1 MSSTDMQSP
10 PRTAGWRSRL
20 TARLRIQRWPSFALL
35 PALAI
40 SLTGHSSEG
49 DFAGSTFDGSAWDRA
64 RAQLTSQAQGPMA
77 QAIERWKLLTA
88 GGGFSFATYSGF
100 LSNYPGFPDEDR
112 LRRAAEATLDRET
125 PSPAALVAYFDRF
138 APLTN
143 PGRAHYAL
151 ALRAMGRAEAGDM
164 ARAAWRGG
172 VMSDAAQ
179 AAILANWGAGF
190 VTADYDARIDA
201 LLWAGAGG
209 AAQQMLPWAS
219 PGMRTIAQGRL
230 AALAGGD
237 PYAAAALPAAV
248 LDADAGFAFQRAR
261 ELHRLGRTEAE
272 ASYLAGRPP
281 LTGPPLDRPHWV
293 GELLFAARAAASVGD
308 TNNAARIALGA
319 ADSFAPGE
327 DVSQQ
332 GFSVRDDYTSLMWL
346 GGTNA
351 LWHNHDGMGAAT
363 LFRRYAQAARGPGLK
378 AKGLYWAGLA
388 LVRSGRPAEAQ
399 DAFAGSARHP
409 DQFYGLLALERIGQ
423 PVPRLPAVALP
434 LPTPDERARFAAAP
448 ITAAVREVARAGDWH
463 TTIRFFKEIA
473 EQQQTPGQHELV
485 AELAQSLGRRDL
497 GVIVGQAAGMHGLDQ
512 FQAIA
517 FPLIPVPPGQARSWT
532 MIHAITRQESQFSQN
547 AISHAGAR
555 GLMQMMPG
563 TAGEQARKL
572 GLSYAEGALTGDPQ
586 FNMAVGGAYFDH
598 LLQVFGGSY
607 PLAVAA
613 YNAGPG
619 NVGKWLRANGDP
631 RTGQVEWVDWIEH
644 IPISETRA
652 YVEHVLEN
660 AVVYETMNPAKASYG
675 GPNPM
680 SHFLGKQTPG

>member
-10 PRTAGWRSRL
+10 PGLAGWCGRAWAQARRSRKPRTATL
-20 TARLRIQRWPSFALL
+20 AMI

-40 SLTGHSSEG
+40 SLAGHASDG
-49 DFAGSTFDGSAWDRA
+49 DFDGSAWDRA
-64 RAQLTSQAQGPMA
+64 RSQLTSQAQGPMA
-77 QAIERWKLLTA
+77 QAIDRWKQLSS
-88 GGGFSFATYSGF
+88 GGGFAFATYAAF
-100 LSNYPGFPDEDR
+100 LASYPGFPDEDR
-112 LRRAAEATLDRET
+112 LRRAAEAALDREAPP
-125 PSPAALVAYFDRF
+125 PSAIVAYFDRMP
-138 APLTN
+138 PLSN
-143 PGRAHYAL
+143 GGRAHYAL
-151 ALRAMGRAEAGDM
+151 ALRALGRPEAGET

-172 VMSDAAQ
+172 VMSDAAET
-179 AAILANWGAGF
+179 AILATWGTTF
-190 VTADYDARIDA
+190 VTADHDARINA
-201 LLWAGAGG
+201 LLWAGAS
-209 AAQQMLPWAS
+209 APAQRLLAWTS
-219 PGMRTIAQGRL
+219 PGVRAVAQGRL

-237 PYAAAALPAAV
+237 PYAAAAMPAAM
-248 LDADAGFAFQRAR
+248 LDADPGFAFQRAR
-261 ELHRLGRTEAE
+261 ELHRLGRAAAE
-272 ASYLAGRPP
+272 AGYLAGRPV
-281 LTGPPLDRPHWV
+281 LAGPPLDRPHWI
-293 GELLFAARAAASVGD
+293 GELLFAARAAATEGD

-319 ADSFAPGE
+319 ADAFAPAE

-332 GFSVRDDYTSLMWL
+332 GFAVRDDYTSLMWL
-346 GGTNA
+346 GGTTA
-351 LWHNHDGMGAAT
+351 LWHNHDGTMAAM
-363 LFRRYAQAARGPGLK
+363 LFRRYAGAARGPGLK

-388 LVRSGRPAEAQ
+388 LLRSGHAAEAQ
-399 DAFAGSARHP
+399 DAFAGAARHP

-423 PVPRLPAVALP
+423 PVPHLPIVAAP
-434 LPTPDERARFAAAP
+434 EPTPDERARFAAAP
-448 ITAAVREVARAGDWH
+448 ITAAVREVARAGDWR

-473 EQQQTPGQHELV
+473 EQQQTPGQHQLV
-485 AELAQSLGRRDL
+485 AELAQNLGRRDL
-497 GVIVGQAAGMHGLDQ
+497 GVIVGQAAGMRGLDQ
-512 FQAIA
+512 FHAIA

-572 GLSYAEGALTGDPQ
+572 GLAYADGALIGDPQ

-631 RTGQVEWVDWIEH
+631 RSGQIEWVDWIER

>member
-1 MSSTDMQSP
+1 MSSTDMQSL
-10 PRTAGWRSRL
+10 PRLAGWQNRVAWF
-20 TARLRIQRWPSFALL
+20 ARLSRMPRKASFGLV
-35 PALAI
+35 PMLAI
-40 SLTGHSSEG
+40 SLAGHATDG
-49 DFAGSTFDGSAWDRA
+49 DFDGSAWDRA
-64 RAQLTSQAQGPMA
+64 RAQLTGQVQGPMA
-77 QAIERWKLLTA
+77 QAIDRWKLLSSSN
-88 GGGFSFATYSGF
+88 GYPFAAYSDF
-100 LSNYPGFPDEDR
+100 LTSYPGFPDEDR
-112 LRRAAEATLDRET
+112 MRRAAEDALDREAPQ
-125 PSPAALVAYFDRF
+125 PSAIAAYFDRF
-138 APLTN
+138 PPLTN

-151 ALRAMGRAEAGDM
+151 ALRALGRPEASEM

-179 AAILANWGAGF
+179 TAILANWGAGF
-190 VTADYDARIDA
+190 VTADHDARINA
-201 LLWAGAGG
+201 LLWAGASVP
-209 AAQQMLPWAS
+209 AQRLLAWTS
-219 PGMRTIAQGRL
+219 PGVRAVAQGRL

-248 LDADAGFAFQRAR
+248 LDADPGFVFQRAR

-272 ASYLAGRPP
+272 AGYLAMRPV
-281 LTGPPLDRPHWV
+281 LSGQPLDRAHWIA
-293 GELLFAARAAASVGD
+293 ELLFAARAAASVGD
-308 TNNAARIALGA
+308 TNTAARIALGA
-319 ADSFAPGE
+319 ADAFAPGE

-332 GFSVRDDYTSLMWL
+332 GFAVRDDYTSLTWL
-346 GGTNA
+346 GGTTA
-351 LWHNHDGMGAAT
+351 LWRNHDGAAAAT
-363 LFRRYAQAARGPGLK
+363 LFRRYADAARGPGLK
-378 AKGLYWAGLA
+378 AKGLYWAGLS
-388 LVRSGRPAEAQ
+388 LVRSGRTAEAQ
-399 DAFAGSARHP
+399 DAFAGAARHP

-423 PVPRLPAVALP
+423 PVPRLPVAAP
-434 LPTPDERARFAAAP
+434 PEPTPDERARFAAAP

-485 AELAQSLGRRDL
+485 AELSQSLGRRDL
-497 GVIVGQAAGMHGLDQ
+497 GVIVGQAAGMRGLDQ
-512 FQAIA
+512 FHTIA
-517 FPLIPVPPGQARSWT
+517 FPLIPVPQGQARSWT

-572 GLSYAEGALTGDPQ
+572 GLSYAEGALIGDPQ

-631 RTGQVEWVDWIEH
+631 RTGQIEWVDWIER